1 MRPHVGIVG
10 VGAMGMAIA
19 ERLRALKFPVTV
31 RDVRRSRE
39 RLALRSGALI
49 ARSPAALAQTCPI
62 VISVVVDA
70 EQTEAIVFGDRG
82 LIDTMREGSV
92 LIVCS
97 TLGPAFVASLAT
109 RLADRGIQMID
120 APMSGGPVRAREG
133 TMSMMIA
140 GPSRARTKAR
150 PVLAAMSSS
159 RFALGERPGDAA
171 AAKIVNNL
179 MAGAN
184 LAAAAEGIALALKL
198 GLDPDR
204 VLDVVHASSGQS
216 WVGEERMRR
225 ALRGDYTLRASP
237 AMLAKDLGIAIDTAA
252 DLDTPAPVAMAA
264 RAIFLAA
271 IGLGHANADDA
282 SVLKVYQAMGAA
294 PRPVRRTKALVARKK
309 GQ

>member
-1 MRPHVGIVG
+1 
-10 VGAMGMAIA
+10 MGMAIA
-19 ERLRALKFPVTV
+19 QRLRSCKFPVTV

-39 RLALRSGALI
+39 WLAARSGAFI

-70 EQTEAIVFGDRG
+70 VQTEAIVFGDRG

-97 TLGPAFVASLAT
+97 TLGPAFVASLAA
-109 RLADRGIQMID
+109 RLADRGIQLID
-120 APMSGGPVRAREG
+120 APMSGGPLRAREG

-140 GPSRARTKAR
+140 GPSPARSLAR
-150 PVLAAMSSS
+150 SVLAAMSSN
-159 RFALGERPGDAA
+159 RFDLGVRPGDGA

-184 LAAAAEGIALALKL
+184 LAAAAEGVALALKL

-225 ALRGDYTLRASP
+225 ALRGDYALRASP
-237 AMLAKDLGIAIDTAA
+237 AMLAKDLGIAIEAAA
-252 DLDTPAPVAMAA
+252 DLAMPTPLAGAA
-264 RAIFLAA
+264 RSIFLAA
-271 IGLGHANADDA
+271 ISLGHAGADDA
-282 SVLKVYQAMGAA
+282 SVLRVYQTMGAVPSPA
-294 PRPVRRTKALVARKK
+294 RRKKAAVARKK
-309 GQ
+309 VQ